1 MKHLTIDR
9 IIDFV
14 SISEMDKA
22 SLELSFFVNE
32 HIRECEE
39 CLEKVRAYQDVYDEF
54 VRLGSIGDFKGF
66 AYSVIPEKVAENA
79 GAVEIEKALKLSESE
94 N

>member
-14 SISEMDKA
+14 SISKMDDA
-22 SLELSFFVNE
+22 SLELSLSVNE
-32 HIRECEE
+32 HIRECNE

-54 VRLGSIGDFKGF
+54 IRLGNVGDFKSF
-66 AYSVIPEKVAENA
+66 AYSIVPESRVLEAENN
-79 GAVEIEKALKLSESE
+79 ELE
-94 N
+94 NAMRQQEL